1 MPRKRANNNISTQTF
16 SSEIPKHET
25 TMQEIQNSIQKIEE
39 DYRVEIAKIESNFA
53 VFDREYSKTYTQY
66 ENDYSAAIA
75 YVNQQYGLLFDALS
89 SDLEDNSHISTHAIS
104 RENNEYDSIISKFE
118 SLLNQAN
125 KKYLDLCKE
134 SESYIDRE
142 STIHHSFIKEE
153 DKRFEKMFKSY
164 SSINNRQY
172 DTLLWSIEKSKN
184 ALNDLSKKLNDQSFN
199 DAKFMTT
206 SVIKTIED
214 LRSTKN
220 NITVLFKT
228 TTQVFS
234 QKKKVIDD
242 LSLVRQKPHS
252 VLNQK
257 LINQFVEQIQS
268 VNDQRNSFELL
279 VKEDLNKSIKTIG
292 QKMIAAD
299 KDNNRKLTQ
308 KYIMQYQI
316 VNSKAEFLLKRN
328 REMSD
333 LLIQKYQNEI
343 KKIKIDSFRRVE
355 EIKLAY
361 YMPSEFFQNSI
372 NLYSNF
378 AFYINESM
386 DEIDNMLS
394 DFIRFNQNIAQSA
407 SDYIFTSSK
416 IFEDYKINLLVTV
429 NDVTNRLT
437 DLITNVDKISKDI
450 IELESKNRLEIAE
463 IRKEME
469 NLDITSDYE
478 KYLKS
483 LEYDRFFADYQ
494 HEINIHKLQLEFD
507 KNEKLLSIQKELTDK
522 NKERDLDEVHMK
534 HAKLISTLERQI
546 HESSL
551 DKQFMIAETMHR
563 RIVSL
568 LEAEHKRTDAV
579 NEINKSRQ
587 QYVILKGI
595 DNQIKEYESIEKQG
609 NDYVVEY
616 IHDSQKLIDLHKQ
629 KTNKAKEYVENDSH
643 QYRYARILE
652 KERQLTMDY
661 HNKKYDDLTLPNR
674 QAVTYLSQFLFK
686 THDHLKKR
694 IQSISYHIKNMLVN
708 LNAETALLQFKAL
721 ESSNYYRQDFYY
733 SLNSASETLNSVIE
747 SCHIRNHFDNIEKP
761 IELFIYRFSQLSD
774 EISSLAKHPHKIKKY
789 HGYIE
794 NFYIE
799 SLLLIEDYLMFL
811 LVFFNTALE
820 KSIEYDV
827 INIHTKKIN
836 QFNEQDIINNSYEN
850 RIYQAANKNHKV
862 NHFITSLDQEYA
874 EFELIMKEKVYQLNL
889 VFLKMLDKEKNKLAY
904 IKSELSREVENID
917 RNHLKD
923 VNIIAKSIEKKI
935 LDAQKYF
942 IEIENDYK
950 AKKAL
955 LFQDNEQMMNSFDQT
970 QSHSEE
976 QRSLYLSQLNQSI
989 MTLPQVQ
996 NKEIELMESNKLNLI
1011 NERKAIL
1018 NRELT
1023 EIEEKKLLATPKYL
1037 EKIEAVK
1044 SRLPNDYLKLY
1055 KEISVAQEQLIKE
1068 HRNIETTYQQNFGRF
1083 IGNQMEYNSILFN
1096 DSVILHS
1103 FDKEMETTGK
1113 IIIKSNEL
1121 FQDTIEKSN
1130 LTQEKIVK
1138 KSVESNEKQK
1148 RVINV

>member
-16 SSEIPKHET
+16 SSEIAKHEI
-25 TMQEIQNSIQKIEE
+25 TMQEIQNLVNKIEE
-39 DYRVEIAKIESNFA
+39 NYRVEIAKIESNFA
-53 VFDREYSKTYTQY
+53 VFDLEYSKTYTQY

-75 YVNQQYGLLFDALS
+75 YVNQQYRLLFDALS
-89 SDLEDNSHISTHAIS
+89 NDFEDNSLKSNRAVS
-104 RENNEYDSIISKFE
+104 KENSEYDSIISKFE

-134 SESYIDRE
+134 SEAYIDRE
-142 STIHHSFIKEE
+142 SSIHHTFIKEE
-153 DKRFEKMFKSY
+153 DKRFDKMFKSY

-214 LRSTKN
+214 LRSAKN

-234 QKKKVIDD
+234 QKKKIIDD

-257 LINQFVEQIQS
+257 LINQFVEQIHS
-268 VNDQRNSFELL
+268 VNDQKNSFELL
-279 VKEDLNKSIKTIG
+279 VKEDLNKSIKMIG
-292 QKMIAAD
+292 QKMIEAD
-299 KDNNRKLTQ
+299 EAKNHKLTQ
-308 KYIMQYQI
+308 KFIMQYRI

-394 DFIRFNQNIAQSA
+394 DFIRFNQNISQSS

-429 NDVTNRLT
+429 NDVTNRMT
-437 DLITNVDKISKDI
+437 ELISNIDKISKEI

-469 NLDITSDYE
+469 NLDVTSDYE

-483 LEYDRFFADYQ
+483 LEFDRFFADYQ
-494 HEINIHKLQLEFD
+494 HEINVRKLSLEFE
-507 KNEKLLSIQKELTDK
+507 KNEQLLSIQKQLTEK
-522 NKERDLDEVHMK
+522 NQERDLDEAHVK

-563 RIVSL
+563 RIISL
-568 LEAEHKRTDAV
+568 LDAEYKNTNAV
-579 NEINKSRQ
+579 TEINKSRQ

-595 DNQIKEYESIEKQG
+595 DDQIKEYESIEKQG
-609 NDYVVEY
+609 NEYVVEY
-616 IHDSQKLIDLHKQ
+616 IHDTQKLIDLHKE
-629 KTNKAKEYVENDSH
+629 KTSKKKGYIGNDQH

-652 KERQLTMDY
+652 KERQQTINY
-661 HNKKYDDLTLPNR
+661 HNDKYDNLTLPNR

-694 IQSISYHIKNMLVN
+694 IQNTAFHIKNMLIS
-708 LNAETALLQFKAL
+708 LNADTALLQYKAI
-721 ESSNYYRQDFYY
+721 ESNNFYRQDFYY
-733 SLNSASETLNSVIE
+733 LLNSAIDTLNSVIE

-761 IELFIYRFSQLSD
+761 IELFIYRYSQLTD
-774 EISSLAKHPHKIKKY
+774 EISSLSKHPGKIRK
-789 HGYIE
+789 HHDFIE
-794 NFYIE
+794 RFYIE
-799 SLLLIEDYLMFL
+799 SLILIQDYLMFL
-811 LVFFNTALE
+811 SVFFDSALE

-836 QFNEQDIINNSYEN
+836 QFEERDIINSNYEDK
-850 RIYQAANKNHKV
+850 IYKAAIKNHKES
-862 NHFITSLDQEYA
+862 HFISSLDQEYA

-889 VFLKMLDKEKNKLAY
+889 VFLKMLEKEKNKLAF
-904 IKSELSREVENID
+904 IKNELTKEVEAIDNEHIKNI
-917 RNHLKD
+917 
-923 VNIIAKSIEKKI
+923 NIIAKSFEKKI
-935 LDAQKYF
+935 ADAQKYF
-942 IEIENDYK
+942 LEIENDYK
-950 AKKAL
+950 TKKAL
-955 LFQDNEQMMNSFDQT
+955 LFQENDQINNSFDQT
-970 QSHSEE
+970 QSQSEE
-976 QRSLYLSQLNQSI
+976 QRSIYLNQLNQSI
-989 MTLPQVQ
+989 MTLPNVQ
-996 NKEIELMESNKLNLI
+996 NKELELMEQNKLSLM
-1011 NERKAIL
+1011 NERKAVL

-1037 EKIEAVK
+1037 EQIEAVK

-1055 KEISVAQEQLIKE
+1055 KEIAIAQDQLIKE

-1103 FDKEMETTGK
+1103 FDKEMETTEK
-1113 IIIKSNEL
+1113 IIKKSNEL

-1130 LTQEKIVK
+1130 ITQEKIVK

>member
-16 SSEIPKHET
+16 SSEIAKHEI
-25 TMQEIQNSIQKIEE
+25 TMQEIQNLVNKIEE
-39 DYRVEIAKIESNFA
+39 NYRVEIAKIESNFA
-53 VFDREYSKTYTQY
+53 VFDLEYSKTYTQY

-75 YVNQQYGLLFDALS
+75 YVNQQYRLLFDALS
-89 SDLEDNSHISTHAIS
+89 NDFEDNSLKSNRAVS
-104 RENNEYDSIISKFE
+104 KENSEYDSIINKFE

-134 SESYIDRE
+134 SEAYINRE
-142 STIHHSFIKEE
+142 SSIHHTFIKEE
-153 DKRFEKMFKSY
+153 DKRFDKMFKSY

-214 LRSTKN
+214 LRSAKN

-234 QKKKVIDD
+234 QKKKIIDD

-257 LINQFVEQIQS
+257 LINQFVEQIHS
-268 VNDQRNSFELL
+268 VNDQKNSFELL
-279 VKEDLNKSIKTIG
+279 VKEDLNKSIKMIG
-292 QKMIAAD
+292 KKMIEAD
-299 KDNNRKLTQ
+299 EAKNHKLTQ
-308 KYIMQYQI
+308 KFIMQYRI

-394 DFIRFNQNIAQSA
+394 DFIRFNQNISQSS

-429 NDVTNRLT
+429 NDVTNRMT
-437 DLITNVDKISKDI
+437 ELISNIDKISKEI

-469 NLDITSDYE
+469 NLDVTSDYE

-483 LEYDRFFADYQ
+483 LEFDRFFADYQ
-494 HEINIHKLQLEFD
+494 HEINVRKLSLEFE
-507 KNEKLLSIQKELTDK
+507 KNEQLLSIQKQLTEK
-522 NKERDLDEVHMK
+522 NQERDLDEAHVK
-534 HAKLISTLERQI
+534 HAKLICTLERQI

-563 RIVSL
+563 RIISL
-568 LEAEHKRTDAV
+568 LDAEYKNTNAV
-579 NEINKSRQ
+579 TEINKSRQ

-595 DNQIKEYESIEKQG
+595 DDQIKEYESIEKQG
-609 NDYVVEY
+609 NEYVVEY
-616 IHDSQKLIDLHKQ
+616 IHDTQKLIDLHKE
-629 KTNKAKEYVENDSH
+629 KTSKKKGYIGNDQH

-652 KERQLTMDY
+652 KERQQTINY
-661 HNKKYDDLTLPNR
+661 HNDKYDNLTLPNR

-694 IQSISYHIKNMLVN
+694 IQNTAFHIKNMLIN
-708 LNAETALLQFKAL
+708 LNADTALLQYKAI
-721 ESSNYYRQDFYY
+721 ESNNFYRHDFYY
-733 SLNSASETLNSVIE
+733 LLNSAIDTLNSVIE

-761 IELFIYRFSQLSD
+761 IELFIYRYSQLTD
-774 EISSLAKHPHKIKKY
+774 EISSLSKHLGKIRK
-789 HGYIE
+789 HHDFIE
-794 NFYIE
+794 RFYIE
-799 SLLLIEDYLMFL
+799 SLILIQDYLMFL
-811 LVFFNTALE
+811 SVFFDSALE

-836 QFNEQDIINNSYEN
+836 QFEERDIINSNYEDK
-850 RIYQAANKNHKV
+850 IYKAAIKNHKES
-862 NHFITSLDQEYA
+862 HFISSLDQEYA

-889 VFLKMLDKEKNKLAY
+889 VFLKMLEKEKKKLAF
-904 IKSELSREVENID
+904 IKNELTKEVEAIDNEHIKNI
-917 RNHLKD
+917 
-923 VNIIAKSIEKKI
+923 NIIAKSFEIKI
-935 LDAQKYF
+935 ADAQKYF
-942 IEIENDYK
+942 LEIENDYK
-950 AKKAL
+950 TKKAL
-955 LFQDNEQMMNSFDQT
+955 LFQENDQINNSFDQT
-970 QSHSEE
+970 QSQSEE
-976 QRSLYLSQLNQSI
+976 QRSIYLNQLNQSI
-989 MTLPQVQ
+989 MTLPNVQ
-996 NKEIELMESNKLNLI
+996 NKELELMEQNKLSLM
-1011 NERKAIL
+1011 NERKAVL

-1037 EKIEAVK
+1037 EQIEAVK

-1055 KEISVAQEQLIKE
+1055 KEIAIAQDQLIKE

-1103 FDKEMETTGK
+1103 FDKEMETTER
-1113 IIIKSNEL
+1113 IIKKSNEL

-1130 LTQEKIVK
+1130 ITQEKIVK
-1138 KSVESNEKQK
+1138 KSIESNEKQK